1 MNQMTTMQTQT
12 NAVRIESL
20 SQLQARCEQPMAV
33 RFVLDGQ
40 VIEVPVR
47 RLTPAEQEKVDQV
60 YDFAENRSR
69 ELRPP
74 LLKGRTPEEDR
85 YDYNNEKY
93 QAELEKLKR
102 TARALAIYTGCPAV
116 QAGKPGLDNRD
127 EIRDYVQG
135 MLTEHIL
142 NLLHLNIMAG
152 GLDVAERVNFT
163 SPPGSGD

>member
-1 MNQMTTMQTQT
+1 METTTQNPPQVMRIT
-12 NAVRIESL
+12 NLAE
-20 SQLQARCEQPMAV
+20 LQARCERPIAV
-33 RFVLDGQ
+33 QFVLDGQ

-47 RLTPAEQEKVDQV
+47 RLSPAEQEKVDQV

-102 TARALAIYTGCPAV
+102 SARALAIYTGCSAV
-116 QAGKPGLDNRD
+116 QAGKPGLSNRD
-127 EIRDYVQG
+127 EIREYVQG
-135 MLTEHIL
+135 ILTEHIL
-142 NLLHLNIMAG
+142 NILHLNIMAG

-163 SPPGSGD
+163 SPPVSDD